1 MRDSGKNYILV
12 GSFLLAMLVAL
23 LVWMVLLSGRTGT
36 TDSYYVE
43 FENVMGLSEGAP
55 ILFEGYPIGQIEEI
69 IFMRNP
75 GHVAYRLNL
84 NIRKGWEIPMD
95 SQAVI
100 TQSGFLSP
108 VVIDLQAGNSM
119 QVLAPG
125 DRIPSLETTN
135 FLTAMATVASQL
147 GELTETSL
155 KPLLDNLTE
164 GTESLDSLFKG
175 APGIVED
182 IKKFTVQ
189 MNATMNRLNKLLIR
203 SEGHVDSIF
212 MDMEMA
218 SGNISTLTA
227 DLAQTRKQL
236 DTLLVSMND
245 LVSDNRKD
253 IDQSIGDLH
262 HTLEV
267 VASHVREISYNIEAT
282 TRNLNEF
289 TAQIRRDPGV
299 IIRGR
304 EGDVDLVAEE

>member
-1 MRDSGKNYILV
+1 MRDSRKNYIIV
-12 GSFLLAMLVAL
+12 GTFLLVMLMAL
-23 LVWMVLLSGRTGT
+23 LSWMVLLSGRTRT
-36 TDSYYVE
+36 TDAYYVE

-55 ILFEGYPIGQIEEI
+55 ILFDGYPVGLIEEI
-69 IFMRNP
+69 TRTRSPNHF
-75 GHVAYRLNL
+75 VYRLTVS
-84 NIRKGWEIPMD
+84 IRKGWEIPTD

-108 VVIDLQAGNSM
+108 VVIDLQGGRSM

-135 FLTAMATVASQL
+135 FLTAMSSVASQF
-147 GELTETSL
+147 GELTDTSL
-155 KPLLDNLTE
+155 KPLLDNLIK
-164 GTESLDSLFKG
+164 GTDSLDSLFKE
-175 APGIVED
+175 APSIVEG

-189 MNATMNRLNKLLIR
+189 INVTMDRLNTLLNR
-203 SEGHVDSIF
+203 SEGHVDSIL
-212 MDMEMA
+212 MDIETA
-218 SGNISTLTA
+218 SGNISSLTA

-236 DTLLVSMND
+236 DVLLISMND

-253 IDQSIGDLH
+253 IDRSIADLH

-267 VASHVREISYNIEAT
+267 LASHVREISFNMEAT

-289 TAQIRRDPGV
+289 TTQIRRDPGV

-304 EGDVDLVAEE
+304 GGGVDMGLEE